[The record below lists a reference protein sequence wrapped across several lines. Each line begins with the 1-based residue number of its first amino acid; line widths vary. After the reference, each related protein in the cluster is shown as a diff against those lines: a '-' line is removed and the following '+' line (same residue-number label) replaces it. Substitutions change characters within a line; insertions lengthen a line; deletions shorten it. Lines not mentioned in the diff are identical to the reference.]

1 MFDARKPTWLI
12 ALAATVGTRTPATP
26 EPSDIVVGRNVQV
39 SKAKAADSH
48 YEVLAAADPRDA
60 AHMIVGSFI
69 YSERST
75 TPATI
80 VYSTR
85 DGGNSWSPTL
95 QADTLANT
103 SDPAP
108 AFGQDGA
115 AYFTVAS
122 LGSPGTSR
130 STRTMLMFRSKDDGQ
145 TWAPPT
151 TLPYMDRQ
159 YVTVDATG
167 GKYNGRVYVNGN
179 SRAADG
185 VSDFVVYTSTDGG
198 RTFTG
203 PGKRPGFGQFKVEMM
218 GNAVVASDG
227 ALIGVFAEEK
237 SLEAIMSR
245 DGGISLTP
253 ATTIDGAIVPGGNRK
268 GAHNNVVGM
277 PLVAI
282 DDGRGPYKDR
292 LYVVWADRRTGV
304 SRILFASSSDKG
316 LTWSQS
322 RDVDASIPS
331 DTTDQFLPTVA
342 VNSAGVVG
350 VMWYDRRNRP
360 DNLGWDVRFAA
371 STDGGTTFLPSVQV
385 SEQGT
390 KFDAT
395 TPWTALRSSVVQGKG
410 DGGGVVVTIGLNT
423 FMFQGGDTAGLV
435 ADATGV
441 FHPFWVDNRTGVPQ
455 IWTAPV
461 SVTPVVSATPSGDVS
476 DKVTLDITV
485 NTYDHASNALT
496 TTVRLRNTSMQTVAG
511 PFHVRVVGLSSQLG
525 DPTVLSADNGR
536 PGVGA
541 EWNFAEQSLNPGAA
555 TGTKALKFKLA
566 NIQSFRSGDRYREE
580 LLQLKVVVT
589 NDTVVN
595 S

>member
-1 MFDARKPTWLI
+1 MFDARRPTWLI
-12 ALAATVGTRTPATP
+12 ALAATVGMRAPATP
-26 EPSDIVVGRNVQV
+26 EPGGIVVGRNVQV
-39 SKAKAADSH
+39 SKAMAADSH

-122 LGSPGTSR
+122 LGPPGTSR
-130 STRTMLMFRSKDDGQ
+130 SARTMLMFRSKDGGA
-145 TWAPPT
+145 TWASPT
-151 TLPYMDRQ
+151 SLPYMDRE
-159 YVTVDATG
+159 YVTVDETG
-167 GKYNGRVYVNGN
+167 GKYNGHVYVNGN

-185 VSDFVVYTSTDGG
+185 VSDFVVYTSSDGG

-203 PGKRPGFGQFKVEMM
+203 PGKRPGFGQFKAEMM

-227 ALIGVFAEEK
+227 TLIGVFAEEK
-237 SLEAIMSR
+237 SVQAIMSK

-253 ATTIDGAIVPGGNRK
+253 AATVDGAFVPGGDRK

-282 DDGRGPYKDR
+282 DGGRGPYKDR

-304 SRILFASSSDKG
+304 SRIFFASSSDAG
-316 LTWSQS
+316 VTWSKS
-322 RDVDASIPS
+322 REIDASTPS
-331 DTTDQFLPTVA
+331 DSTDQFLPTVA
-342 VNSAGVVG
+342 VNRAGVVG
-350 VMWYDRRNRP
+350 VMWYDRRNHL

-390 KFDAT
+390 TFGAT

-410 DGGGVVVTIGLNT
+410 DAGGVVVTISLNT

-435 ADATGV
+435 ADASGV
-441 FHPFWVDNRTGVPQ
+441 FHPFWVDNHTGVPQ

-461 SVTPVVSATPSGDVS
+461 SVTPAVRATKSGDVS
-476 DKVTLDITV
+476 DKVTLDITA

-496 TTVRLRNTSMQTVAG
+496 TIVCLRNTSTQTVAG
-511 PFHVRVVGLSSQLG
+511 PFHVRVVSLSSQLG
-525 DPTVLSADNGR
+525 DPTVLAADNGR
-536 PGVGA
+536 SAAGA
-541 EWNFAEQSLNPGAA
+541 QWNFDEQSLGPGAA
-555 TGTKALKFKLA
+555 TGTKALHFRLA
-566 NIQSFRSGDRYREE
+566 NIQPFRNGDRYRGE

-589 NDTVVN
+589 NDTATN
-595 S
+595 L

>member
-26 EPSDIVVGRNVQV
+26 EPSGIVVGRNVQV
-39 SKAKAADSH
+39 SKAMAADSH

-60 AHMIVGSFI
+60 AHMVVGSFI
-69 YSERST
+69 YSERRT

-85 DGGNSWSPTL
+85 DGGNSWLPTL
-95 QADTLANT
+95 QVDTLANT

-108 AFGQDGA
+108 AYGQDGA
-115 AYFTVAS
+115 AFFAVAW
-122 LGSPGTSR
+122 LGPPGTSR
-130 STRTMLMFRSKDDGQ
+130 SSRTMLMFRSKDGGAS
-145 TWAPPT
+145 WAPPT
-151 TLPYMDRQ
+151 SLPYMDRQ
-159 YVTVDATG
+159 YVTFDQTG

-185 VSDFVVYTSTDGG
+185 ISDFVVYTSSDGG
-198 RTFTG
+198 RTFSG
-203 PGKRPGFGQFKVEMM
+203 PGKRPGFGQFRAEMM

-227 ALIGVFAEEK
+227 TLIGVFAEEK
-237 SLEAIMSR
+237 SLKAIMST

-253 ATTIDGAIVPGGNRK
+253 AATIDGAFVPGGDRK

-282 DDGRGPYKDR
+282 DAGRGPYKDR
-292 LYVVWADRRTGV
+292 LYVVWADRRIGV

-322 RDVDASIPS
+322 REVDASIPS
-331 DTTDQFLPTVA
+331 DSTDQFLPTVA

-360 DNLGWDVRFAA
+360 DNLGWDVRFTA

-390 KFDAT
+390 NFDAT
-395 TPWTALRSSVVQGKG
+395 TPWTALRASVAHDKG
-410 DGGGVVVTIGLNT
+410 VGAGIVVNIALNT

-461 SVTPVVSATPSGDVS
+461 SVSPMVSATPSGDVS

-496 TTVRLRNTSMQTVAG
+496 TTVRLRNTSTQTVAG